1 MVAGSKRV
9 GRREGDI
16 LRIDFNDGSRSY
28 AQVAEEPLINFFD
41 GRFTEEQ
48 PLERVSRLPVLFRL
62 LVMNYAVT
70 HGIWPVIGRQPFDA
84 GNAEEPFFYKQDA
97 ISGRLA
103 LYHSSFSDT
112 NYERP
117 ASLADCEGLECAAVW
132 EPKLVEDR
140 LRDYYEGR
148 PNVWAESLKI
158 DVSAIPAS

>member
-9 GRREGDI
+9 RRREGDI
-16 LRIDFNDGSRSY
+16 LRIDLGDGSHSY
-28 AQVAEEPLINFFD
+28 AQVAEEPLIIFFD

-62 LVMNYAVT
+62 TVMNYAVT
-70 HGIWPVIGRQPFDA
+70 RGIWPVIGHHPLAAD
-84 GNAEEPFFYKQDA
+84 NAEEPFFYQQDA

-117 ASLADCEGLECAAVW
+117 ASLAECEGLECAAVW
-132 EPKLVEDR
+132 EPEHVEDR
-140 LRDYYEGR
+140 LRDYYNGR
-148 PNVWAESLKI
+148 PNEWVESLKI
-158 DVSAIPAS
+158 DVSAIPPS